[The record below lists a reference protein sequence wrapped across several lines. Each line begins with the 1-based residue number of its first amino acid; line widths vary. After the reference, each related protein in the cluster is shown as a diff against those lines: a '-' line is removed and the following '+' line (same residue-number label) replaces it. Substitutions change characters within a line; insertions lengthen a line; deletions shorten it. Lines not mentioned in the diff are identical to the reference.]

1 MKSYN
6 FKNID
11 KIFAIGGMHGSYK
24 EIFDTLR
31 GYLMIKPE
39 DAAPAHPKE
48 LERTLRRNKGM
59 YSNIEEARKDIAKK
73 LKKMSSTMSNPANK
87 IVKGSLIVVLGDSGF
102 GSASEERVIKFLSE
116 KNKIFA
122 YNDINVVFIRGNN
135 DDPSYFDGEKINFS
149 NIKAV
154 PDYSVLETKN
164 KNILCVGGAISADRM
179 WKKEQEKRVNKKLF
193 WDSEAPVF
201 NPELIKE
208 DVEKFGHID
217 YVLSHSAPSF
227 LNVGID
233 MSNIKDWEEKDKDLQ
248 KDIENERTCMDK
260 VFECL
265 RDNGSKPLFWG
276 FGHFR
281 NELTEKRSNTI
292 FASFINPCINRTID
306 DEINFVAISE
316 ITSKMMP
323 KKVKSL
329 KSKSITVSADLER
342 RLNELNNR
350 GAIYD
355 PQPVNE
361 PQPVALGGN
370 PFNGNFDD
378 MFEAAL
384 NEENQEEEFIEDHME
399 VGEEIQPFGVAE
411 AQGEQIGAA
420 QDLGFDLAVEQA
432 EPMVEDEPVV
442 EVGEPGE
449 NRPAVEEREEIR
461 PETVAEMRRQWLAQH
476 ARPIRITRNDDGNAL
491 VADRINRLY
500 GNYIP
505 YGGANANVT
514 FTVDTAR
521 PVAATITTAQ
531 LANATRLVNDTETT
545 RDNG

>member
-39 DAAPAHPKE
+39 DVAPTHPKE

-59 YSNIEEARKDIAKK
+59 YSNIEEAKKELTKK

-87 IVKGSLIVVLGDSGF
+87 LVKGSLIVVLGDSGF
-102 GSASEERVIKFLSE
+102 GSTSEEKIIKFFTD
-116 KNKIFA
+116 KNKILA
-122 YNDINVVFIRGNN
+122 YNNVNIVFIRGNN
-135 DDPSYFDGEKINFS
+135 DDPSYFDGEKIDFS

-154 PDYSVLETKN
+154 PDYSILETKD

-179 WKKEQEKRVNKKLF
+179 WKREQEKRVSKKLF
-193 WDSEAPVF
+193 WESEAPVF
-201 NPELIKE
+201 NPGLIKE
-208 DVEKFGHID
+208 AVDNFKHID
-217 YVLSHSAPSF
+217 YVFSHSAPSF
-227 LNVGID
+227 LNIGID
-233 MSNIKDWEEKDKDLQ
+233 MSNIKDWEEKDKDLK

-260 VFECL
+260 VFETL

-281 NELTEKRSNTI
+281 NELSEKRSNTI
-292 FASFINPCINRTID
+292 FTSFSAPGICRTID
-306 DEINFVAISE
+306 EEIKFATIHE
-316 ITSKMMP
+316 MAMKMMP
-323 KKVKSL
+323 KKGKSL
-329 KSKSITVSADLER
+329 KEKSITLDDELAR
-342 RLNELNNR
+342 RLNEYNR
-350 GAIYD
+350 AAMID
-355 PQPVNE
+355 PQPFNE
-361 PQPVALGGN
+361 PQPVALGNN
-370 PFNGNFDD
+370 PFEGNFDD
-378 MFEAAL
+378 MFDAAL
-384 NEENQEEEFIEDHME
+384 DEDNRGEEFIEDHME
-399 VGEEIQPFGVAE
+399 VGEEVQPFGVAE

-420 QDLGFDLAVEQA
+420 QDLGFDLAAEQA

-461 PETVAEMRRQWLAQH
+461 PITVAEMRRQWLEQH
-476 ARPIRITRNDDGNAL
+476 TRPIRITRDDDSEPLA
-491 VADRINRLY
+491 AHRINRLY

-505 YGGANANVT
+505 YGGANGNFT
-514 FTVDTAR
+514 FTLAGTN
-521 PVAATITTAQ
+521 PVQTTTAQ
-531 LANATRLVNDTETT
+531 VANATTIANDTETA

>member
-11 KIFAIGGMHGSYK
+11 RIFAIGGMHGNYK
-24 EIFDTLR
+24 EIFDSLK
-31 GYLMIKPE
+31 GFLIIKPE
-39 DAAPAHPKE
+39 DAAPTHPKE

-59 YSNIEEARKDIAKK
+59 YANVEDAKKDLAKK
-73 LKKMSSTMSNPANK
+73 LKKMSSSMSNTANRV
-87 IVKGSLIVVLGDSGF
+87 VKGSLIVVLGDNGF
-102 GSASEERVIKFLSE
+102 GTAPEAKIIKFLTD
-116 KNKIFA
+116 KNKILA
-122 YNDINVVFIRGNN
+122 YNNINVVFIRGNN

-164 KNILCVGGAISADRM
+164 KNILCVGGAISADRT

-193 WDSEAPVF
+193 WESEAPVF
-201 NPELIKE
+201 NSELIKE
-208 DVEKFGHID
+208 AVENFKHID

-227 LNVGID
+227 LNVGVD

-248 KDIENERTCMDK
+248 KDIDNERTCMDK

-292 FASFINPCINRTID
+292 FVSFINPSINRTID
-306 DEINFVAISE
+306 DEINVMTMNE
-316 ITSKMMP
+316 MTSNMMS

-329 KSKSITVSADLER
+329 KSKPITISADLER
-342 RLNELNNR
+342 RLNELNQ
-350 GAIYD
+350 AIAFND
-355 PQPVNE
+355 PQPVA
-361 PQPVALGGN
+361 VDAGN
-370 PFNGNFDD
+370 PFDGNFYD
-378 MFEAAL
+378 MLGVAN
-384 NEENQEEEFIEDHME
+384 NEENQEEEFIEDNME
-399 VGEEIQPFGVAE
+399 VGEAIHQE
-411 AQGEQIGAA
+411 
-420 QDLGFDLAVEQA
+420 DDGFDLAGGQA
-432 EPMVEDEPVV
+432 EPIVEEGPVV
-442 EVGEPGE
+442 EIGEPGE
-449 NRPAVEEREEIR
+449 NHPAVEEIEEIR
-461 PETVAEMRRQWLAQH
+461 PATLNEFRRQWMEQH
-476 ARPIRITRNDDGNAL
+476 ARPIGNAL
-491 VADRINRLY
+491 AADRMNGLY

-514 FTVDTAR
+514 FTLTGTNTAQ
-521 PVAATITTAQ
+521 VTTAQ
-531 LANATRLVNDTETT
+531 VANATHLVNDTETT

>member
-11 KIFAIGGMHGSYK
+11 RIFAIGGMHGNYK
-24 EIFDTLR
+24 EIFDTLK
-31 GYLMIKPE
+31 GFLIVKPE
-39 DAAPAHPKE
+39 DAPPAHPKE

-73 LKKMSSTMSNPANK
+73 LKKMSSSMSNPANRV
-87 IVKGSLIVVLGDSGF
+87 VKGSLIVVLGDSGF
-102 GSASEERVIKFLSE
+102 GTAPEAKIIKFLTD
-116 KNKIFA
+116 KNKILA
-122 YNDINVVFIRGNN
+122 YNNINVVFIRGNN

-164 KNILCVGGAISADRM
+164 KNILCVGGAISADRT
-179 WKKEQEKRVNKKLF
+179 WKKEQEKRVSKKIF
-193 WDSEAPVF
+193 WESEAPVF

-208 DVEKFGHID
+208 AVENFKHID

-227 LNVGID
+227 LNVGVD

-248 KDIENERTCMDK
+248 KDIDNERTCMDK

-292 FASFINPCINRTID
+292 FVSFINPSINRTID
-306 DEINFVAISE
+306 DEINFMTMNEMAMKI
-316 ITSKMMP
+316 MP
-323 KKVKSL
+323 KKGKSL
-329 KSKSITVSADLER
+329 KSKSITISADLER

-350 GAIYD
+350 VAVYD
-355 PQPVNE
+355 PQPLNE
-361 PQPVALGGN
+361 PQPVAVDAGN
-370 PFNGNFDD
+370 PFEANFDD

-384 NEENQEEEFIEDHME
+384 NEENHEDEEFVEDNME
-399 VGEEIQPFGVAE
+399 IGEEARP
-411 AQGEQIGAA
+411 
-420 QDLGFDLAVEQA
+420 QDVGLELGNLA
-432 EPMVEDEPVV
+432 EPMVEDEPVI

-449 NRPAVEEREEIR
+449 NHPAVEEREEIR
-461 PETVAEMRRQWLAQH
+461 PATLDEMRRQWLEQH
-476 ARPIRITRNDDGNAL
+476 TRPTRITRDDDGETLA
-491 VADRINRLY
+491 AHRINRLY

-505 YGGANANVT
+505 YGGANGNFT
-514 FTVDTAR
+514 FTLAGTN
-521 PVAATITTAQ
+521 PVQVTTDSTTIA
-531 LANATRLVNDTETT
+531 NDTETA
-545 RDNG
+545 RYNG

>member
-11 KIFAIGGMHGSYK
+11 KIFAIGGMHGNYK
-24 EIFDTLR
+24 EIFDSLK
-31 GYLMIKPE
+31 GFLIVKPE
-39 DAAPAHPKE
+39 DASPTHPKE

-59 YSNIEEARKDIAKK
+59 YANLEDAKKDLARK
-73 LKKMSSTMSNPANK
+73 LKKMSSSMSNPANRV
-87 IVKGSLIVVLGDSGF
+87 VKGSLIVVLGDNGF
-102 GSASEERVIKFLSE
+102 GTASEAKIIKFLTD
-116 KNKIFA
+116 KNKILA
-122 YNDINVVFIRGNN
+122 YNNINVVFIRGNN

-164 KNILCVGGAISADRM
+164 KNILCVGGAISADRT
-179 WKKEQEKRVNKKLF
+179 WKKEQEKRVSKKLF
-193 WDSEAPVF
+193 WESEAPVF

-208 DVEKFGHID
+208 AVEKFKHID

-227 LNVGID
+227 LNVGVD
-233 MSNIKDWEEKDKDLQ
+233 TSNIKDWEEKDKGLQ
-248 KDIENERTCMDK
+248 KDIDNERTCMDK

-292 FASFINPCINRTID
+292 FVSFINPGIHRTID

-316 ITSKMMP
+316 MTSKMMP
-323 KKVKSL
+323 KKGKSL
-329 KSKSITVSADLER
+329 KSNTITISADLER
-342 RLNELNNR
+342 RLNELNQNQ
-350 GAIYD
+350 GIAFND
-355 PQPVNE
+355 PQPFNG
-361 PQPVALGGN
+361 PQPVDAGN
-370 PFNGNFDD
+370 PFDRNLDGFFEVALDD
-378 MFEAAL
+378 ENHEDEVAL
-384 NEENQEEEFIEDHME
+384 NEENHEDDEFVEDNME
-399 VGEEIQPFGVAE
+399 VDEEVRPQDDGLEFGN
-411 AQGEQIGAA
+411 
-420 QDLGFDLAVEQA
+420 LA

-461 PETVAEMRRQWLAQH
+461 PATLDEMRRRLLMGRN
-476 ARPIRITRNDDGNAL
+476 RPIRVVRNDVVTNTL
-491 VADRINRLY
+491 VADRGNRLY
-500 GNYIP
+500 GNHIP
-505 YGGANANVT
+505 YDGTNVNITYFTGAN
-514 FTVDTAR
+514 
-521 PVAATITTAQ
+521 PVQATTAQ
-531 LANATRLVNDTETT
+531 VANATTIANATAEG

>member
-11 KIFAIGGMHGSYK
+11 RIFAIGGMHGNYK
-24 EIFDTLR
+24 EIFDSLR
-31 GYLMIKPE
+31 GFLLIKPE

-59 YSNIEEARKDIAKK
+59 YSNIEDAKKDLAKK
-73 LKKMSSTMSNPANK
+73 LKKMSSSMSNPANR

-102 GSASEERVIKFLSE
+102 GSISEERLIKFLTD
-116 KNKIFA
+116 KNKILA
-122 YNDINVVFIRGNN
+122 YNDINIVFIRGNN

-149 NIKAV
+149 NIKAI
-154 PDYSVLETKN
+154 PDYSVLETKE
-164 KNILCVGGAISADRM
+164 KNILCVGGAISADRT

-193 WDSEAPVF
+193 WESEAPVF

-208 DVEKFGHID
+208 AINNFKHID

-227 LNVGID
+227 LNVGVD

-248 KDIENERTCMDK
+248 KDIDNERTCMDK

-292 FASFINPCINRTID
+292 FASFINPSINRTID
-306 DEINFVAISE
+306 DEINFMTINEMAMKI
-316 ITSKMMP
+316 MP
-323 KKVKSL
+323 KKGKSL
-329 KSKSITVSADLER
+329 KSKPITISADLER

-350 GAIYD
+350 GAVYD
-355 PQPVNE
+355 PQPLNE
-361 PQPVALGGN
+361 PQPVALGNN
-370 PFNGNFDD
+370 PFEGNFDD

-384 NEENQEEEFIEDHME
+384 DEENHDEEFIEDHME
-399 VGEEIQPFGVAE
+399 IGEEARQEDV
-411 AQGEQIGAA
+411 
-420 QDLGFDLAVEQA
+420 GFDLAGGNA
-432 EPMVEDEPVV
+432 EPMVEDEPVI
-442 EVGEPGE
+442 EIGEPGE
-449 NRPAVEEREEIR
+449 GRPAVEEREEIR
-461 PETVAEMRRQWLAQH
+461 PMTLDEARRYWMTNRPRPVRM
-476 ARPIRITRNDDGNAL
+476 ARNNDTDVL

-500 GNYIP
+500 GNYMP
-505 YGGANANVT
+505 YGDANGNVT
-514 FTVDTAR
+514 FTFDATS
-521 PVAATITTAQ
+521 PIAATTVTAAQ
-531 LANATRLVNDTETT
+531 VANATTIANDTETAG

>member
-11 KIFAIGGMHGSYK
+11 RIFAIGGMHGNYK
-24 EIFDTLR
+24 EIFDSLK
-31 GYLMIKPE
+31 GFLIIKPE
-39 DAAPAHPKE
+39 DAAPTHPKE

-59 YSNIEEARKDIAKK
+59 YANIEDAKKDLAKK
-73 LKKMSSTMSNPANK
+73 LKKMSLSMNNSANK
-87 IVKGSLIVVLGDSGF
+87 FVKDSLIVVLGDNGF
-102 GSASEERVIKFLSE
+102 GTAPEEKIIKFLTD
-116 KNKIFA
+116 KNKILA
-122 YNDINVVFIRGNN
+122 YNNINVVFIRGNN

-164 KNILCVGGAISADRM
+164 KNILCVGGAISADRT
-179 WKKEQEKRVNKKLF
+179 WKKEQEKRVSKKLF
-193 WDSEAPVF
+193 WESEAPVF

-208 DVEKFGHID
+208 AVENFKHID

-227 LNVGID
+227 LNVGVD

-248 KDIENERTCMDK
+248 KDIDNERTCMDK

-265 RDNGSKPLFWG
+265 RDNGSKPFFWG

-292 FASFINPCINRTID
+292 FVSFINPSINRTID
-306 DEINFVAISE
+306 DEINVMTMNE
-316 ITSKMMP
+316 MTSNMMP

-329 KSKSITVSADLER
+329 KSKSITISADLER
-342 RLNELNNR
+342 RLNELQGIAFNDN
-350 GAIYD
+350 
-355 PQPVNE
+355 
-361 PQPVALGGN
+361 QPVAAGGN
-370 PFNGNFDD
+370 PFDGYFDD
-378 MFEAAL
+378 RLEVAL
-384 NEENQEEEFIEDHME
+384 DDENHEEEFVEDNME
-399 VGEEIQPFGVAE
+399 VDEEARP
-411 AQGEQIGAA
+411 
-420 QDLGFDLAVEQA
+420 QDDGLELGNLA

-461 PETVAEMRRQWLAQH
+461 PATLDEMRRQWLMEH
-476 ARPIRITRNDDGNAL
+476 PRPIRTARNDDTNTL
-491 VADRINRLY
+491 VADRGNRLY

-505 YGGANANVT
+505 YGGTNVNVT
-514 FTVDTAR
+514 YFTGPN
-521 PVAATITTAQ
+521 PVQVTTAQ
-531 LANATRLVNDTETT
+531 VANATTITNATAEG

>member
-11 KIFAIGGMHGSYK
+11 RIFAIGGMHGNYK
-24 EIFDTLR
+24 EIFDSLK
-31 GYLMIKPE
+31 GFLIVKPE
-39 DAAPAHPKE
+39 DATPTHPKE
-48 LERTLRRNKGM
+48 LERAVRRNKGM
-59 YSNIEEARKDIAKK
+59 YSNIEEARKDIARK
-73 LKKMSSTMSNPANK
+73 LKKMSSSMSNSANRV
-87 IVKGSLIVVLGDSGF
+87 VKGSLIVVLGDNGF
-102 GSASEERVIKFLSE
+102 GTAPEAKIIKFLTD
-116 KNKIFA
+116 KNKILA
-122 YNDINVVFIRGNN
+122 YNNINVVFIRGNN

-154 PDYSVLETKN
+154 PDYSVIETKN
-164 KNILCVGGAISADRM
+164 KNILCVGGAISADRT
-179 WKKEQEKRVNKKLF
+179 WKKEQEKRVSKKLF
-193 WDSEAPVF
+193 WESEAPVF
-201 NPELIKE
+201 NAELIKE
-208 DVEKFGHID
+208 AVENFKHID

-248 KDIENERTCMDK
+248 KDIDNERTCMDK

-292 FASFINPCINRTID
+292 FVSFINPGIHRTID
-306 DEINFVAISE
+306 DEINFMAISE
-316 ITSKMMP
+316 MTSKIMP
-323 KKVKSL
+323 KKGKSL
-329 KSKSITVSADLER
+329 KSKPITISADLER
-342 RLNELNNR
+342 RLNELNQNQ
-350 GAIYD
+350 GMAFND
-355 PQPVNE
+355 PQPV
-361 PQPVALGGN
+361 AIDAGN
-370 PFNGNFDD
+370 PFEANFDD
-378 MFEAAL
+378 MFDVAL
-384 NEENQEEEFIEDHME
+384 NEENHEDEEFVEDNME
-399 VGEEIQPFGVAE
+399 IGEEARP
-411 AQGEQIGAA
+411 
-420 QDLGFDLAVEQA
+420 QDVGLELGNLA
-432 EPMVEDEPVV
+432 EPMVEDEPVI

-449 NRPAVEEREEIR
+449 NRPAIEEREEIR
-461 PETVAEMRRQWLAQH
+461 PTTLDEMRRQWLAQH
-476 ARPIRITRNDDGNAL
+476 TRPIRITRNDDSNAL

-531 LANATRLVNDTETT
+531 LANATRLVNDTETA
-545 RDNG
+545 RGNG